1 MFNDDDKKPDYAC
14 PNCEE
19 DKPGYRESCPDC
31 GYEDKKVNN
40 GKSK

>member
-19 DKPGYRESCPDC
+19 DKPAYREPCPDC
-31 GYEDKKVNN
+31 GYDDKKVDN
-40 GKSK
+40 SKNK